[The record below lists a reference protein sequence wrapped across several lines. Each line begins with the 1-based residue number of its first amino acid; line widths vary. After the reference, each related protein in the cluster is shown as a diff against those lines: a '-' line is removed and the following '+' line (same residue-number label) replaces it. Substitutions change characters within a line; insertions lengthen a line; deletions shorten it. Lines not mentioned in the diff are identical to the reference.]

1 MRQDEHEGVLN
12 DSEAARRSD
21 KRDKRARQVLKHDVC
36 ELTEGGAF
44 LRWFGRY
51 AITYIMGVQSVNN
64 GSVLA
69 HFMGKRE
76 LILQMMADMEQE
88 SPGVLGRVL
97 KARADYEN
105 ELLKV
110 EEQ

>member
-12 DSEAARRSD
+12 DEEAARRAK
-21 KRDKRARQVLKHDVC
+21 KRESRARHILKHDAA

-44 LRWFGRY
+44 LRWLGKY

-76 LILQMMADMEQE
+76 LILQMLADMEQE

-97 KARADYEN
+97 TARADYEAQ
-105 ELLKV
+105 LALA